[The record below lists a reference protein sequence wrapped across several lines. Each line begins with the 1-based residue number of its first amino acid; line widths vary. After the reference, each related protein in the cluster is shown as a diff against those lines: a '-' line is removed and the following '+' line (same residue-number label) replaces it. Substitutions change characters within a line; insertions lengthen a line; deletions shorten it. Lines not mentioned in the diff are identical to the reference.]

1 MDYNNYTDGYR
12 KSFSQKNILLCLLI
26 SGVII
31 LLGLVACL
39 VVLLL
44 DGAEVADKSV
54 GAAPVVHSTVNSQ
67 QNLNENN
74 YVVKNEGGRF
84 YDSNNAAN
92 YGSYSS
98 GSGGSGDGGSSSV
111 LDDSTPQK
119 PDKPDEFD
127 SPDNEQRNDPDNTP
141 DTREHENHDDSKN
154 DVPDNSRRDGSDN
167 SSQMQGLSMRDYLGL
182 TLEQVHQGMNC
193 DYSLIAPYE
202 GTINGVV
209 FDGLPFEFYFYSHDG
224 YMGEPRPTEEIY
236 MVYFDS
242 STSNKMLVD
251 DNFTSYSTYA
261 EIRSEGNG
269 ELVENR
275 LDGGYIYVHQGDG
288 YNVSFL
294 WHQRPSDNKTPDT
307 ICVTQQIN

>member
-1 MDYNNYTDGYR
+1 MNNYTDDYS
-12 KSFSQKNILLCLLI
+12 KSSSQKSIMLCLLI

-31 LLGLVACL
+31 LLGLIACL

-44 DGAEVADKSV
+44 DGSEVADKSV
-54 GAAPVVHSTVNSQ
+54 DVTPVVHSAVNSQ
-67 QNLNENN
+67 QNSNKNN

-84 YDSNNAAN
+84 YDSNNSAN
-92 YGSYSS
+92 NGLYSS
-98 GSGGSGDGGSSSV
+98 GGSSDGGSSSA
-111 LDDSTPQK
+111 LDDSNPQK
-119 PDKPDEFD
+119 PYNSQPQDN
-127 SPDNEQRNDPDNTP
+127 SDNEQRNNPDNTP
-141 DTREHENHDDSKN
+141 DTQEHENHDGENDAPDSG
-154 DVPDNSRRDGSDN
+154 RRGGSGD

-182 TLEQVHQGMNC
+182 TLEEVHQGMNC

-202 GTINGVV
+202 GTINGVR
-209 FDGLPFEFYFYSHDG
+209 FDVLPFLFYFYSHDG

-251 DNFTSYSTYA
+251 ENFTSYSTYA
-261 EIRSEGNG
+261 EIKSEGNG

-294 WHQRPSDNKTPDT
+294 WHERPSDNKTPDT